1 MGWFDD
7 QIEARERQ
15 DQEVMEDAIFRMAAV
30 VLGKQQAGVA
40 EENRFVTKEA
50 IDEILRYYRCKPAEI
65 PDSIKD
71 PDEQLEYCL
80 RPYGL
85 MRRTVKLIRAVSPY
99 ITHIRMISNP

>member
-40 EENRFVTKEA
+40 EMWLTHYSPSITKPKMYLDDIKKIFPNTVMGKDRLTKELKFE
-50 IDEILRYYRCKPAEI
+50 D
-65 PDSIKD
+65 
-71 PDEQLEYCL
+71 
-80 RPYGL
+80 
-85 MRRTVKLIRAVSPY
+85 
-99 ITHIRMISNP
+99 